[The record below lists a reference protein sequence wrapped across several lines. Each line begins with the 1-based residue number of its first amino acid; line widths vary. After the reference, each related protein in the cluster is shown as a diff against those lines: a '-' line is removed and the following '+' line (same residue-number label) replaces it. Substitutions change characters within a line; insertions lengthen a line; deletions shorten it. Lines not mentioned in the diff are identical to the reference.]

1 MRLLE
6 FSSSSGFSPGG
17 REMLSNGKRQQFLQ
31 WSKTK
36 GNWGRILFGSFLAAL
51 GFAGP
56 AFGGSVKPVDH
67 SKGIQFQRPPLRF
80 EINEGQIDPWVR
92 FMARDRDGVAY
103 LTSDGAVFQIARSV
117 GSAELKPRFKKA
129 SYTSETRL
137 FESSFVRM
145 KTVGANP
152 NPRVIGL
159 DRLPG
164 VTNYFIG
171 NDPAK
176 WRTNVSGYA
185 KVKYEGVYPGIDL
198 VYYDN
203 GEGGLEYDFIVAPNA
218 DPKQIALSIQDA
230 QSVEVDPS
238 GDLVISAATGTIR
251 KPAPKVYQEIDGK
264 RQEIAAGYRLLD
276 PRHSSLSTRHSS
288 PRPSTLAP
296 QLVAFALGAYDPN
309 KPLVID
315 PQILYAT
322 YLGGSSTSTVANEG
336 ARGVAVDAQGSVYV
350 VGVTISTNFPT
361 KNPAQ
366 NVLKGFSNAFV
377 TKLDANGQ
385 LVYSTYLGGSG
396 FDEGTVIKV
405 DDTGA
410 AYVGGTTGSIDF
422 PTVNPALS
430 RGGRNDGFITKLSPS
445 GSQIVY
451 STYLGGTD
459 NDSVADL
466 AIDAQ
471 KNVFVVGNIAPA
483 LGVPANDFPT
493 VNPIQA
499 THAGGVRDGFTSIID
514 ASGSLRFSTYL
525 GGDGDDFFQSLNV
538 NPFNGTVYL
547 TFFSNSTN
555 FPNGSSSLVT
565 PQAAGRPKSGRMK
578 LDLNN
583 YKDYLFMVGRAEEE
597 FINDPSLD
605 EFYKGE
611 VEYYVDVYAKGIIA
625 AARNERN
632 TSNELPPTLAN
643 AEQLQTLGGLDVRL
657 SSVDENLNITK
668 HIFFGGSGEDTVS
681 ALALKGAVYITGNTR
696 STDLPVVN
704 PIQATPSG
712 GNTSFEGFLA
722 VFAPGT
728 LQPVFAT
735 YLGGTGMEFLNG
747 VTVDAQGNIYV
758 VGETFGGFPNPTPGA
773 IQPQLSGRTDAFII
787 KISPVEIPDDVLLVS
802 SVLPSS
808 RSVQVGTPA
817 TAFATMINAGQ
828 STATS
833 CSVAPITNIPANFL
847 YQTTDPATN
856 QVIGTPNTAVN
867 VAGGAAQSYVL
878 AFTPTAAFPP
888 TDVQLSF
895 DCTNSNPAPVN
906 SGLNTLLLSASN
918 TPVPDIVALAA
929 ANAGIVDIPGTNGTG
944 VFAVATVNVGASAG
958 ITASADT
965 GTAVLPVN
973 VFLCE
978 TNPANGQCISG
989 IGPSVSTTINANAT
1003 PTFGIFVQGNGNV
1016 PFDPAGNRI
1025 FVRFKDG
1032 GGVTRG
1038 STSVAV
1044 RTQ

>member
-1 MRLLE
+1 MI
-6 FSSSSGFSPGG
+6 
-17 REMLSNGKRQQFLQ
+17 SNGKRQQFLH
-31 WSKTK
+31 SCKTERA
-36 GNWGRILFGSFLAAL
+36 WGIVLAGTLLGISLIISAL
-51 GFAGP
+51 IGP
-56 AFGGSVKPVDH
+56 AFAGSVAPADH
-67 SKGIQFQRPPLRF
+67 SKGIQFQRPQLRF
-80 EINEGQIDPWVR
+80 EINEGQTDPQVR

-103 LTSDGAVFQIARSV
+103 LTSDGAVFQISRIV
-117 GSAELKPRFKKA
+117 GTAELKSRFKKA
-129 SYTSETRL
+129 SYAPETRG
-137 FESSFVRM
+137 FESSYVRM

-152 NPRVIGL
+152 NPRTVGI

-176 WRTNVSGYA
+176 WRTNVAGYA
-185 KVKYEGVYPGIDL
+185 KVKYESVYPGIDL

-203 GEGGLEYDFIVAPNA
+203 GEGRLEYDFIVAPGA
-218 DPKQIALSIQDA
+218 DPKQIALSIEDA

-238 GDLVISAATGTIR
+238 GDLVITAATGTIR

-264 RQEIAAGYRLLD
+264 RQEIAAGYRLIQAED
-276 PRHSSLSTRHSS
+276 AAGTRHSSLDT
-288 PRPSTLAP
+288 
-296 QLVAFALGAYDPN
+296 QMIAFSLGAYDRN

-322 YLGGSSTSTVANEG
+322 YLGGSSTSTIANEG

-350 VGVTISTNFPT
+350 VGITISTNFPT
-361 KNPAQ
+361 KNPVQ
-366 NVLKGFSNAFV
+366 NVLRGFSNAFV

-422 PTVNPALS
+422 PAVNPALN

-445 GSQIVY
+445 GSQIVF

-466 AIDAQ
+466 ALDAQ
-471 KNVFVVGNIAPA
+471 QNVVVVGNIAPA

-499 THAGGVRDGFTSIID
+499 THGGGARDGFMSMFN
-514 ASGSLRFSTYL
+514 ASGTTLLFSTYQ
-525 GGDGDDFFQSLNV
+525 GGDGDDFFQSIALNP
-538 NPFNGTVYL
+538 NNGDAYL
-547 TFFSNSTN
+547 SFFTDSSNFALIN
-555 FPNGSSSLVT
+555 SSLATQADGGT
-565 PQAAGRPKSGRMK
+565 PGKGVIKYIPVPIGKGYTI
-578 LDLNN
+578 DLNRRFL
-583 YKDYLFMVGRAEEE
+583 DG
-597 FINDPSLD
+597 DPSFDKTVQSLVR
-605 EFYKGE
+605 KGG
-611 VEYYVDVYAKGIIA
+611 VFGVFALLS
-625 AARNERN
+625 
-632 TSNELPPTLAN
+632 TTLPPSSKQGT
-643 AEQLQTLGGLDVRL
+643 QLQDLGGLDIRL
-657 SSVDENLNITK
+657 TLFDQNLNINNTT
-668 HIFFGGSGEDTVS
+668 FFGGSGEDTVTTG
-681 ALALKGAVYITGNTR
+681 AVDAKGASYIIGRTR
-696 STDLPVVN
+696 STDLPTVN
-704 PIQATPSG
+704 PIQANLSAV
-712 GNTSFEGFLA
+712 NTFDGFLV
-722 VFAPGT
+722 VFHPQT

-735 YLGGTGMEFLNG
+735 YLGGTGLEESLTG
-747 VTVDAQGNIYV
+747 VTVDPQGNIYV

-773 IQPQLSGRTDAFII
+773 LQPQLSGRTDAFII

-833 CSVAPITNIPANFL
+833 CSVAPITNIPATFL
-847 YQTTDPATN
+847 YQTTNPATN
-856 QVIGTPNTAVN
+856 QIIGTPNAPIN
-867 VAGGAAQSYVL
+867 VAGGAAQSFVL

-929 ANAGIVDIPGTNGTG
+929 TTTNDGIANIPGANGTG
-944 VFAVATVNVGASAG
+944 AFSVATVNVGATAV
-958 ITASADT
+958 IMASADT
-965 GTAVLPVN
+965 GAAALPVN

-978 TNPANGQCISG
+978 TNPTTGACISA
-989 IGPSVSTTINANAT
+989 IGPSVATTINAGAT

-1025 FVRFKDG
+1025 FVRFKDD

>member
-1 MRLLE
+1 M
-6 FSSSSGFSPGG
+6 
-17 REMLSNGKRQQFLQ
+17 
-31 WSKTK
+31 
-36 GNWGRILFGSFLAAL
+36 
-51 GFAGP
+51 
-56 AFGGSVKPVDH
+56 
-67 SKGIQFQRPPLRF
+67 
-80 EINEGQIDPWVR
+80 
-92 FMARDRDGVAY
+92 
-103 LTSDGAVFQIARSV
+103 
-117 GSAELKPRFKKA
+117 KA
-129 SYTSETRL
+129 
-137 FESSFVRM
+137 M
-145 KTVGANP
+145 GANP
-152 NPRVIGL
+152 NPRVLGL

-176 WRTNVSGYA
+176 WRTNVAGYA
-185 KVKYEGVYPGIDL
+185 KVKYENVYRGIDL
-198 VYYDN
+198 VFYDN
-203 GEGGLEYDFIVAPNA
+203 GEGRLEYDFLVEPGA
-218 DPKQIALSIQDA
+218 DPKQIGLSIEDA

-251 KPAPKVYQEIDGK
+251 KPAPKVYQEIAGK
-264 RQEIAAGYRLLD
+264 RQEIAAGYRLLNSQ
-276 PRHSSLSTRHSS
+276 PSSLDS
-288 PRPSTLAP
+288 RPSTLAP
-296 QLVAFALGAYDPN
+296 RLVAFALGPYDRN

-315 PQILYAT
+315 PQILHAT

-377 TKLDANGQ
+377 TKLDTSGQ

-396 FDEGTVIKV
+396 FDEGTVVKV

-422 PTVNPALS
+422 PSVNAALN
-430 RGGRNDGFITKLSPS
+430 RGGRNDGFITKLSS
-445 GSQIVY
+445 TGSQIVY
-451 STYLGGTD
+451 STYIGGAD
-459 NDSVADL
+459 NDSVEDL
-466 AIDAQ
+466 ALDAE
-471 KNVFVVGNIAPA
+471 KNVYIVGNIAPA
-483 LGVPANDFPT
+483 LGVPANDFPV

-499 THAGGVRDGFTSIID
+499 THGGGFRDGFMSVLNST
-514 ASGSLRFSTYL
+514 GSSLLFSTYL
-525 GGDGDDFFQSLNV
+525 GGDGDDFFQSIRRSPV
-538 NPFNGTVYL
+538 NDDVYL
-547 TFFSNSTN
+547 GYHTDSSN
-555 FPNGSSSLVT
+555 FPPPIVASVTSDAMANAGNSGARIMGLESDIESTFLIVRTALFLHGDLSPDLDIYSDTYSTAPRSLTGLAIISGVNRV
-565 PQAAGRPKSGRMK
+565 RPP
-578 LDLNN
+578 
-583 YKDYLFMVGRAEEE
+583 
-597 FINDPSLD
+597 I
-605 EFYKGE
+605 
-611 VEYYVDVYAKGIIA
+611 
-625 AARNERN
+625 
-632 TSNELPPTLAN
+632 ELPDQAMHNN
-643 AEQLQTLGGLDVRL
+643 AQAVEAQDGGGLDIRL
-657 SSVDENLNITK
+657 DGLDQNLNIIKTT
-668 HIFFGGSGEDTVS
+668 FFGGSGEDTLTT
-681 ALALKGAVYITGNTR
+681 LATDTRGAVYVAGGTR
-696 STDLPVVN
+696 STNLPVIN
-704 PIQATPSG
+704 PIQGTHSG
-712 GNTSFEGFLA
+712 GNASDGFLA

-728 LQPVFAT
+728 MQPVFAT

-747 VTVDAQGNIYV
+747 VTIDPQGNIYV

-773 IQPQLSGRTDAFII
+773 LQPQLSGRTDAFII

-833 CSVAPITNIPANFL
+833 CSITPVTNIPATFL
-847 YQTTDPATN
+847 YQTTNPATN
-856 QVIGTPNTAVN
+856 QIIGTPNTPAN
-867 VAGGAAQSYVL
+867 VGAGQAQSFVL

-929 ANAGIVDIPGTNGTG
+929 ANAGVVDIPGVSGTG
-944 VFAVATVNVGASAG
+944 AFAVATVNVGASAT

-965 GTAVLPVN
+965 GAAILPVN

-978 TNPANGQCISG
+978 TNPAGGQCIST
-989 IGPSVSTTINANAT
+989 IGTSVSTTINAGAT

>member
-1 MRLLE
+1 MRIRSFDQLTRL
-6 FSSSSGFSPGG
+6 
-17 REMLSNGKRQQFLQ
+17 
-31 WSKTK
+31 
-36 GNWGRILFGSFLAAL
+36 FLALSAVWL
-51 GFAGP
+51 LIPEHSIA
-56 AFGGSVKPVDH
+56 GSVAPVDH
-67 SKGIQFQRPPLRF
+67 SKGIQFKRPPLRF
-80 EINEGQIDPWVR
+80 EINEGQTDPQVR
-92 FMARDRDGVAY
+92 FVARDRDGVAY
-103 LTSDGAVFQIARSV
+103 LTSDGAVFQIARSI
-117 GSAELKPRFKKA
+117 GSPELKPRFKKT
-129 SYTSETRL
+129 SYTTSETHG

-152 NPRVIGL
+152 NPRVVGL
-159 DRLPG
+159 DPLPG

-176 WRTNVSGYA
+176 WRTNVAGYA
-185 KVKYEGVYPGIDL
+185 KVKYEGLYPGIDL

-203 GEGGLEYDFIVAPNA
+203 GEGRLEYDFIVSPGAN
-218 DPKQIALSIQDA
+218 PKQIALSIEEA
-230 QSVEVDPS
+230 QSVEVDAS

-251 KPAPKVYQEIDGK
+251 KPAPKVYQDIDGK
-264 RQEIAAGYRLLD
+264 RQEIAAGYRLIEAS
-276 PRHSSLSTRHSS
+276 RFEQERTEKTVQEIAG
-288 PRPSTLAP
+288 PRPSTLDARLSSLHSP
-296 QLVAFALGAYDPN
+296 LSTLNSPLLSFALGPYDRN

-322 YLGGSSTSTVANEG
+322 YLGGSSTSTIANEG

-366 NVLKGFSNAFV
+366 ATLKGFSNAFI

-396 FDEGTVIKV
+396 FDEGVVIKL

-445 GSQIVY
+445 GAQIVY
-451 STYLGGTD
+451 STYIGGTD

-483 LGVPANDFPT
+483 LGVPANDFPV

-499 THAGGVRDGFTSIID
+499 THGGGVRDGFISMFN
-514 ASGSLRFSTYL
+514 ASGTSLLFSTYQ
-525 GGDGDDFFQSLNV
+525 GGDGDDFFQSIVLNP
-538 NPFNGTVYL
+538 NNGDAYL
-547 TFFSNSTN
+547 SFFTDSSNFALDN
-555 FPNGSSSLVT
+555 SSLGTQANGGT
-565 PQAAGRPKSGRMK
+565 PVKGVIKYRPSSQGYTDELIRR
-578 LDLNN
+578 LEA
-583 YKDYLFMVGRAEEE
+583 V
-597 FINDPSLD
+597 DPSLSKTVKILLKRD
-605 EFYKGE
+605 RTSGIATLFLL
-611 VEYYVDVYAKGIIA
+611 VEAISSV
-625 AARNERN
+625 
-632 TSNELPPTLAN
+632 TSNQEA
-643 AEQLQTLGGLDVRL
+643 QLQALGGLDVVL
-657 SSVDENLNITK
+657 ESLDENLNTTNTV
-668 HIFFGGSGEDTVS
+668 FFGGSGEDTAS
-681 ALALKGAVYITGNTR
+681 GLAVDTKEAAYMIGNTR
-696 STDLPVVN
+696 SIDLPVVN

-712 GNTSFEGFLA
+712 GNTQFEGFLA

-735 YLGGTGMEFLNG
+735 YLGGTGMESLTG
-747 VTVDAQGNIYV
+747 VTVDPQGNIYI

-773 IQPQLSGRTDAFII
+773 LQSQLSGRTDAFII

-817 TAFATMINAGQ
+817 TAFATMINAGV
-828 STATS
+828 SPATS
-833 CSVAPITNIPANFL
+833 CSVQPTTNIPATFL

-856 QVIGTPNTAVN
+856 QITGTPNTPTN
-867 VAGGAAQSYVL
+867 VGGNAAQSYVL

-888 TDVQLSF
+888 TDVQFSF
-895 DCTNSNPAPVN
+895 DCTNGNPAPVN
-906 SGLNTLLLSASN
+906 SGLNTLLLSASD

-929 ANAGIVDIPGTNGTG
+929 ANAGIVNIPGTNGAG
-944 VFAVATVNVGASAG
+944 AFAVATVNVGASAN

-965 GTAVLPVN
+965 GAAILPVN
-973 VFLCE
+973 VSLCE
-978 TNPANGQCISG
+978 TNPTTGVCISG
-989 IGPSVSTTINANAT
+989 IGPSVTTTINANAT

-1025 FVRFKDG
+1025 FVRFKDSG
-1032 GGVTRG
+1032 GITRG

>member
-1 MRLLE
+1 MGTRSFDQLTGL
-6 FSSSSGFSPGG
+6 
-17 REMLSNGKRQQFLQ
+17 
-31 WSKTK
+31 
-36 GNWGRILFGSFLAAL
+36 FLALSAVWL
-51 GFAGP
+51 LIPQRCLA
-56 AFGGSVKPVDH
+56 GSVAPVDH
-67 SKGIQFQRPPLRF
+67 SKGIQFKRPPLRF
-80 EINEGQIDPWVR
+80 EINEGQTDPQVR

-103 LTSDGAVFQIARSV
+103 LTSDGAVFQISRPV
-117 GSAELKPRFKKA
+117 GTPEIKPRFKKA
-129 SYTSETRL
+129 SYTSETRG

-152 NPRVIGL
+152 NPRVVGL

-171 NDPAK
+171 NDPTK
-176 WRTNVSGYA
+176 WRTNVAGYS
-185 KVKYEGVYPGIDL
+185 KVKYEGVYRGIDL

-203 GEGGLEYDFIVAPNA
+203 GEGRLEYDFIVAPGAN
-218 DPKQIALSIQDA
+218 PKQIALSIEDA
-230 QSVEVDPS
+230 QSVEVDSS

-264 RQEIAAGYRLLD
+264 RQEIAAGYRLLEGFRFEQERTEQTEQEIGIT
-276 PRHSSLSTRHSS
+276 RHSSLD
-288 PRPSTLAP
+288 PRPSSLDS
-296 QLVAFALGAYDPN
+296 QLSTHNSQLLSFALGPYDRN

-366 NVLKGFSNAFV
+366 GSLQGFSNAFI

-396 FDEGTVIKV
+396 FDEGVVIKV

-459 NDSVADL
+459 NDSVEDL

-471 KNVFVVGNIAPA
+471 QNVYVVGNIAPA
-483 LGVPANDFPT
+483 LGVPANDFPV

-499 THAGGVRDGFTSIID
+499 THGGGSRDGFVSVIS
-514 ASGSLRFSTYL
+514 ANGSSLLFSTYL
-525 GGDGDDFFQSLNV
+525 GGDGDDFFQSIVLNPTTRKT
-538 NPFNGTVYL
+538 NLG
-547 TFFSNSTN
+547 FFSDSTN
-555 FPNGSSSLVT
+555 FPRSSLT
-565 PQAAGRPKSGRMK
+565 AQARIFTDVKTNGQTFHSGVATLIQLEAEFK
-578 LDLNN
+578 LVEIGGVIFIFTTESPDEL
-583 YKDYLFMVGRAEEE
+583 VGM
-597 FINDPSLD
+597 
-605 EFYKGE
+605 
-611 VEYYVDVYAKGIIA
+611 
-625 AARNERN
+625 
-632 TSNELPPTLAN
+632 
-643 AEQLQTLGGLDVRL
+643 AEQIGADTFRFVGTDELSLPILPIKTGSMQSPAFLAQGALPQGLGGLDLRL
-657 SSVDENLNITK
+657 HMLDGDLNITNTV
-668 HIFFGGSGEDTVS
+668 FFGGSGEETTS
-681 ALALKGAVYITGNTR
+681 GLAVDSKGAAYVIGNTR

-712 GNTSFEGFLA
+712 GNTQFEGFLA

-747 VTVDAQGNIYV
+747 VTVDPQGNIYV

-808 RSVQVGTPA
+808 RSVQVGIPA

-833 CSVAPITNIPANFL
+833 CSVQPTTNVPANFL
-847 YQTTDPATN
+847 YQTTDPANN
-856 QVIGTPNTAVN
+856 QITGTPNTAVN
-867 VAGGAAQSYVL
+867 VGSGQAQSFVL
-878 AFTPTAAFPP
+878 AFTPTAPFPP

-906 SGLNTLLLSASN
+906 SGLN
-918 TPVPDIVALAA
+918 ALAF
-929 ANAGIVDIPGTNGTG
+929 GFRHTG
-944 VFAVATVNVGASAG
+944 PRYRCVGG
-958 ITASADT
+958 
-965 GTAVLPVN
+965 
-973 VFLCE
+973 
-978 TNPANGQCISG
+978 GQCRHRRHSRNERRRSICRG
-989 IGPSVSTTINANAT
+989 HGE
-1003 PTFGIFVQGNGNV
+1003 
-1016 PFDPAGNRI
+1016 
-1025 FVRFKDG
+1025 
-1032 GGVTRG
+1032 RG
-1038 STSVAV
+1038 SEREHHGVGGHGLSDLAGQCLSM
-1044 RTQ
+1044 RNESSHRSMHLRDWS